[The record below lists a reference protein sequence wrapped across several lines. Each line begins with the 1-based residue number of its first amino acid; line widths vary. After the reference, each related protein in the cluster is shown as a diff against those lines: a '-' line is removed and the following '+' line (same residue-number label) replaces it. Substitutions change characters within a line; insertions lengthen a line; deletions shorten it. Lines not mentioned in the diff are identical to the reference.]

1 MTPQGPAAP
10 GAGLTPTE
18 PTGPPVR
25 ILMSASVDAEL
36 RADAERA
43 AASGGR
49 PAELLLFSDH
59 AEFAAQLRRCEVLY
73 GRIRAGELRGA
84 PHLRWVH
91 AGSAGVDGLPL
102 GELAAAGVLLTNAR
116 GQHADAMADHALAL
130 LLALSRRLPAFVRA
144 QARRSWQPAG
154 EPGEPGEL
162 AGRRLG
168 ILGYGA
174 IGQAIAGRAVAFGME
189 VWATRRH
196 VARPAGPGVARLL
209 GPGRGDLLTLL
220 AACDDVV
227 SVLPS
232 TPGTR
237 GLFDEEAFAA
247 MRPGARLINLGRGDL
262 LVEAALEAALRSGAL
277 AGAACDCLP
286 REPLPPEAGLWAAPN
301 LLITPHVGGQH
312 PGYAQRGMAIFA
324 ANLTRYCR
332 GLPLHNVVDLDAGY

>member
-1 MTPQGPAAP
+1 MTPEGPAAP
-10 GAGLTPTE
+10 CPARAPTE
-18 PTGPPVR
+18 PPVR

-49 PAELLLFSDH
+49 PAELLLFRDH
-59 AEFAAQLRRCEVLY
+59 GEFAAHLRRCEVLY
-73 GRIRAGELRGA
+73 GRLRPAELQSA

-91 AGSAGVDGLPL
+91 VGSAGVDGLPL

-116 GQHADAMADHALAL
+116 GQHADAMADHAFAL
-130 LLALSRRLPAFVRA
+130 LLALSRGLPAFVQA

-154 EPGEPGEL
+154 GPGEPGEL

-196 VARPAGPGVARLL
+196 AARPAGPGVARLL

-232 TPGTR
+232 TAATR
-237 GLFDEEAFAA
+237 GAFDQEAFATL
-247 MRPGARLINLGRGDL
+247 RPGARLVNLGRGDV

-286 REPLPPEAGLWAAPN
+286 REPLPPEAGLWSAPN

-312 PGYAQRGMAIFA
+312 PGYARRGMAIFA

-332 GLPLHNVVDLDAGY
+332 GLPLHNAVDLEAGY

>member
-1 MTPQGPAAP
+1 MTPQGPGMPVP
-10 GAGLTPTE
+10 GPTTPE
-18 PTGPPVR
+18 PPVR
-25 ILMSASVDAEL
+25 ILMSAAIDAAL

-49 PAELLLFSDH
+49 VAELLLFRDH
-59 AEFAAQLRRCEVLY
+59 GEFAAQLRRCEVLY
-73 GRIRAGELRGA
+73 GRLRAGELRDA
-84 PHLRWVH
+84 PRLRWVH
-91 AGSAGVDGLPL
+91 VGSAGVDGLPL
-102 GELAAAGVLLTNAR
+102 GELEAAGVLLTNAR

-130 LLALSRRLPAFVRA
+130 LLALSRGLPAFVEA

-154 EPGEPGEL
+154 ASGEPGEL

-220 AACDDVV
+220 SACDDVV

-232 TPGTR
+232 TAGTR
-237 GLFDEEAFAA
+237 GLLDEEAFAA

-286 REPLPPEAGLWAAPN
+286 REPLPPEAGLWSAPN

-312 PGYAQRGMAIFA
+312 PGYARRGMTIFA

-332 GLPLHNVVDLDAGY
+332 GLPLRNAVDLEAGY